1 MALFEFQ
8 GRLRGAQI
16 LVLAGVGASAAHA
29 WVRQNEHPLLQ
40 MVLAVG
46 LGFWAVGVSAMI
58 VSLFDDMMVE
68 VWLVVM
74 GLGAASLGVGT
85 ALGGDRRSFVHEL
98 AVRILSLGGGA
109 LLVFGMLALLIE
121 ILGMAFAIAQH
132 LLHG

>member
-1 MALFEFQ
+1 MAIFEFQ

-29 WVRQNEHPLLQ
+29 RVCQDGHPLLQ
-40 MVLAVG
+40 MVLTVG

-68 VWLVVM
+68 VWLIVM
-74 GLGAASLGVGT
+74 GLGAASFGVGT
-85 ALGGDRRSFVHEL
+85 ALGPRRGFVHEL

-109 LLVFGMLALLIE
+109 LLLFGMLALLIE
-121 ILGMAFAIAQH
+121 ILGMTFAIAQ
-132 LLHG
+132 GVRTD

>member
-1 MALFEFQ
+1 MAIFEFQ

-29 WVRQNEHPLLQ
+29 RVCQDGHPLLQ
-40 MVLAVG
+40 MVLTVG

-68 VWLVVM
+68 VWLIVM
-74 GLGAASLGVGT
+74 GLGAESFGVGT
-85 ALGGDRRSFVHEL
+85 ALGPRRGFVHEL

-109 LLVFGMLALLIE
+109 LLLFGMLALLIE
-121 ILGMAFAIAQH
+121 ILGMTFAIAQ
-132 LLHG
+132 GVRTD